1 MKVAFFSA
9 KAYDRASFAAVNTK
23 FGHEL
28 VFLEPQLNG
37 QTATLAAGSSGV
49 CAFVND
55 HLDTATLEV
64 LAKVGVRLIA
74 LRSAGF
80 NNVDLA
86 RAEQLGLVVAR
97 VPAYSPY
104 AVAEHAVA
112 LVLALDRKL
121 PRAYARVR
129 DGNFA
134 LDGLCGFDVH
144 GRTVGIIGTG
154 RIGAIFARIMNGLG
168 CRILAFDRHPNSDC
182 VALGP
187 PGVEYAELPRL
198 FAESDIISLHAPLT
212 PETLHII
219 DADAIRRMKRGVMI
233 INTGRG
239 GLVDTK
245 AVIDG
250 LKSGHIGF
258 LGLDVYEEEEELFF
272 VDRSGQ
278 IIQDDVFM
286 RLLSFPNVIVT
297 AHQAFFTEEALHN
310 IAETTLA
317 NVTAFETSTGTLH
330 RVSLD
335 S

>member
-1 MKVAFFSA
+1 M
-9 KAYDRASFAAVNTK
+9 
-23 FGHEL
+23 
-28 VFLEPQLNG
+28 
-37 QTATLAAGSSGV
+37 AG
-49 CAFVND
+49 CD
-55 HLDTATLEV
+55 HLDAPTLEL
-64 LAKVGVRLIA
+64 LAQMNVHVIA

-80 NNVDLA
+80 NHVDLR
-86 RAEQLGLVVAR
+86 RAGELGLVVAR
-97 VPAYSPY
+97 VPAYSPH

-154 RIGAIFARIMNGLG
+154 KIGAVFARIMSGFG
-168 CRILAFDRHPNSDC
+168 CRILAVDRQQNGDC
-182 VALGP
+182 VALG
-187 PGVEYAELPRL
+187 VEYVELPKL
-198 FAESDIISLHAPLT
+198 FAEADIISLHAPLT
-212 PETLHII
+212 PETRHLI
-219 DADAIRRMKRGVMI
+219 DKNAIHRMKRGVMI

-239 GLVDTK
+239 ALVDTQ

-250 LKSGHIGF
+250 LKAGHIGF

-272 VDRSGQ
+272 EDRSGQ
-278 IIQDDVFM
+278 IIQDDVFI

-297 AHQAFFTEEALHN
+297 AHQAFFTEEALGN
-310 IAETTLA
+310 IAVTTLS
-317 NVTAFETSTGTLH
+317 NLTAFETGKGTLH

-335 S
+335 N

>member
-9 KAYDRASFAAVNTK
+9 KAYDRTSFAAANTR

-28 VFLEPQLNG
+28 VFLEPHLNG
-37 QTATLAAGSSGV
+37 QTAALAAGCAGV

-55 HLDTATLEV
+55 HLDAGTLEV
-64 LAKVGVRLIA
+64 LAQLGVRLIA

-80 NNVDLA
+80 NNVDLDRA
-86 RAEQLGLVVAR
+86 RQLGLVVAR

-112 LVLALDRKL
+112 LVLALNRKL
-121 PRAYARVR
+121 PRAYSRVR

-134 LDGLCGFDVH
+134 LDGLSGFDVH

-154 RIGAIFARIMNGLG
+154 RIGANFARIMHGFGSRL
-168 CRILAFDRHPNSDC
+168 LAVDRQQNSDC
-182 VALGP
+182 LALG
-187 PGVEYAELPRL
+187 VQYVDLPAL
-198 FAESDIISLHAPLT
+198 FAEADIISLHAPLT
-212 PETLHII
+212 ADTRHLI
-219 DADAIRRMKRGVMI
+219 DKAAIQKMRRGVMI

-239 GLVDTK
+239 GLVDTQ
-245 AVIDG
+245 ALIHG

-272 VDRSGQ
+272 EDRSGQ
-278 IIQDDVFM
+278 IIQDDVFT

-297 AHQAFFTEEALHN
+297 AHQAFFTEEALRN
-310 IAETTLA
+310 IAETTLS
-317 NVTAFETSTGTLH
+317 NISAFETGAGTLH
-330 RVSLD
+330 RVTAS
-335 S
+335 

>member
-9 KAYDRASFAAVNTK
+9 KGYDRTSFEAVNGR
-23 FGHEL
+23 FSHEL
-28 VFLEPQLNG
+28 MFLEPHLNA
-37 QTATLAAGSSGV
+37 QTATLAAGCGAV

-55 HLDTATLEV
+55 HLDAPALEA
-64 LAKVGVRLIA
+64 LARMSVRLIA

-80 NNVDLA
+80 NNVDLD

-97 VPAYSPY
+97 VPAYSPH
-104 AVAEHAVA
+104 AVAEHAAA

-121 PRAYARVR
+121 TRAYSRVR

-134 LDGLCGFDVH
+134 LDGLCGFDVN

-154 RIGAIFARIMNGLG
+154 RIGAVFARIMNGFG
-168 CRILAFDRHPNSDC
+168 CRLLAFDQHQNSDC
-182 VALGP
+182 LAL
-187 PGVEYAELPRL
+187 GVEYVELARL
-198 FAESDIISLHAPLT
+198 FAEADIVSLHAPLT
-212 PETLHII
+212 PSTHHII
-219 DADAIRRMKRGVMI
+219 DKDAVRRMKHRVMI

-239 GLVDTK
+239 ALVDTQ

-258 LGLDVYEEEEELFF
+258 LGLDVYEEEEQLFF
-272 VDRSGQ
+272 EDRSGQ

-310 IAETTLA
+310 IAETTLS
-317 NVTAFETSTGTLH
+317 NVTAFETGTGTLH
-330 RVSLD
+330 RVRPE
-335 S
+335 

>member
-1 MKVAFFSA
+1 MRVAFFSA
-9 KAYDRASFAAVNTK
+9 KGFDRASFEPVNK
-23 FGHEL
+23 RFGHEL
-28 VFLEPQLNG
+28 VFLEAHLNA
-37 QTATLAAGSSGV
+37 QTAALAGGCGAV

-55 HLDTATLEV
+55 HLDAATLET
-64 LAKVGVRLIA
+64 LAQIGVRLIA

-80 NNVDLA
+80 NNVDLL

-104 AVAEHAVA
+104 AVAEHAAA
-112 LVLALDRKL
+112 LILALDRKL
-121 PRAYARVR
+121 TRAYSRVR

-154 RIGAIFARIMNGLG
+154 RIGAIFARIMNGFG
-168 CRILAFDRHPNSDC
+168 CRLLAFDRQQNSDC
-182 VALGP
+182 LALGA
-187 PGVEYAELPRL
+187 EYVELPRL

-212 PETLHII
+212 PETRHII
-219 DADAIRRMKRGVMI
+219 DKGAIHRMKRGVMI

-239 GLVDTK
+239 GLVDTQ

-272 VDRSGQ
+272 EDRSGQ
-278 IIQDDVFM
+278 IIQDDVFT

-310 IAETTLA
+310 IAETTLL
-317 NVTAFETSTGTLH
+317 NVTAFETGTGALH
-330 RVSLD
+330 AVRSEG
-335 S
+335 

>member
-9 KAYDRASFAAVNTK
+9 KGYDRASFEAANTHV
-23 FGHEL
+23 GHEL
-28 VFLEPQLNG
+28 VFLEPHLNS
-37 QTATLAAGSSGV
+37 QTAALAAGCGGV

-55 HLDTATLEV
+55 HLDAATLDA
-64 LAKVGVRLIA
+64 LAQIGVRLIA

-80 NNVDLA
+80 NNVDLE
-86 RAEQLGLVVAR
+86 RAAQLGLVVAR

-121 PRAYARVR
+121 MRAYARVR

-134 LDGLCGFDVH
+134 LDGLSGFDVH

-154 RIGAIFARIMNGLG
+154 RIGAIFARIMHGFG
-168 CRILAFDRHPNSDC
+168 CRLLAFDRQQNTEC
-182 VALGP
+182 LALGA
-187 PGVEYAELPRL
+187 EYVELPRL
-198 FAESDIISLHAPLT
+198 FAEADIISLHAPLT
-212 PETLHII
+212 PETRHLI
-219 DADAIRRMKRGVMI
+219 DKPAIQKMRRGVMI

-239 GLVDTK
+239 ALVDTQ
-245 AVIDG
+245 AVING

-272 VDRSGQ
+272 EDRSGQ
-278 IIQDDVFM
+278 IIQDDVFT

-310 IAETTLA
+310 IAETTLS
-317 NVTAFETSTGTLH
+317 NVTAFETGVGTLH
-330 RVSLD
+330 KVALD
-335 S
+335 T

>member
-9 KAYDRASFAAVNTK
+9 KAYDRASFTEVNTQ

-28 VFLEPQLNG
+28 IFLEPHLNN
-37 QTATLAAGSSGV
+37 QTATLAGGCGAV

-55 HLDTATLEV
+55 HLDAATLEI
-64 LAKVGVRLIA
+64 LAAIGVRLVA

-80 NNVDLA
+80 NNVDLD
-86 RAEQLGLVVAR
+86 RAQQLGLVVAR

-104 AVAEHAVA
+104 AVAEHAAA

-121 PRAYARVR
+121 MRAYARVR

-134 LDGLCGFDVH
+134 LDGLTGFDVH
-144 GRTVGIIGTG
+144 GRTAGIIGTG
-154 RIGAIFARIMNGLG
+154 RIGAIFARIMNGFG
-168 CRILAFDRHPNSDC
+168 CRLIAVDRQQNIDCLA
-182 VALGP
+182 L
-187 PGVEYAELPRL
+187 GVEYVDLPRL
-198 FAESDIISLHAPLT
+198 FAEADIISLHAPLT
-212 PETLHII
+212 PETRHII
-219 DADAIRRMKRGVMI
+219 DKPAIHRMKRGVMI

-239 GLVDTK
+239 ALIDTK

-272 VDRSGQ
+272 EDRSGQ
-278 IIQDDVFM
+278 IIQDDVFT

-297 AHQAFFTEEALHN
+297 AHQTFFTEEALHN
-310 IAETTLA
+310 IAETTLT
-317 NVTAFETSTGTLH
+317 NITAFQTGAGTLH
-330 RVSLD
+330 RI
-335 S
+335 